1 MRTILTLLSICLLWH
16 SNALAFF
23 SEKEITA
30 SLSPS
35 AFGGG
40 GNRTAFSMAFWGLT
54 PVGPAKIGLGAR
66 LASFYS
72 FGKNS
77 YTTADASLIGAGRVN
92 TLEIDRALTFSA
104 NLALMMIYPLS
115 EKWDLGMNIDFVGLG
130 FGSDRNGV
138 YAGPSPSFNGPQQ
151 ASPSSFNALLG
162 GRTDRGQ
169 LDSEFFVAYH
179 FSDFTLRTGWKHFV
193 SEYTTS
199 ATLDDGNR
207 RFRKSSD
214 SVFAA
219 LAWKL

>member
-1 MRTILTLLSICLLWH
+1 MRVILTVLTICLFWH

-23 SEKEITA
+23 SEKEVTA

-40 GNRTAFSMAFWGLT
+40 GNRTALSIAIWGLT
-54 PVGPAKIGLGAR
+54 TVGPAKIGLGTR
-66 LASFYS
+66 MASSYS

-92 TLEIDRALTFSA
+92 TLDINRALTFSA
-104 NLALMMIYPLS
+104 NLAFIVLYPLS
-115 EKWDLGMNIDFVGLG
+115 EKWDLGMNIDLVGLG
-130 FGSDRNGV
+130 FGSDRDGL
-138 YAGPSPSFNGPQQ
+138 YTGPSSFNGTQN

-169 LDSEFFVAYH
+169 LDSEFFVAYR
-179 FSDFTLRTGWKHFV
+179 FADFTLRTGWKHFV
-193 SEYTTS
+193 SEYSTTTS
-199 ATLDDGNR
+199 LDDGNR

-214 SVFAA
+214 SVFVAA
-219 LAWKL
+219 AWKL

>member
-1 MRTILTLLSICLLWH
+1 MRDILTVLAICFFWQ
-16 SNALAFF
+16 SNALAFL

-40 GNRTAFSMAFWGLT
+40 GNRSAFSIAIWGLT
-54 PVGPAKIGLGAR
+54 PMGPAKIGLGTR

-92 TLEIDRALTFSA
+92 TLEINRALTFSA
-104 NLALMMIYPLS
+104 NLALVVIYPLS
-115 EKWDLGMNIDFVGLG
+115 EKWDLGMNIDFLGLG
-130 FGSDRNGV
+130 FGSDRDGL
-138 YAGPSPSFNGPQQ
+138 YAGPSASLNGIQQ

-169 LDSEFFVAYH
+169 LDSEFFVAYR
-179 FSDFTLRTGWKHFV
+179 FSDFTFRTGWKHFV

-199 ATLDDGNR
+199 ATLDDGNQ

-219 LAWKL
+219 VAWKL

>member
-1 MRTILTLLSICLLWH
+1 MRVILTALSVCLFWH
-16 SNALAFF
+16 SHALAFF
-23 SEKEITA
+23 SEKEVTA
-30 SLSPS
+30 SFSPS

-40 GNRTAFSMAFWGLT
+40 GNRTAFSVAVWGLT
-54 PVGPAKIGLGAR
+54 SVGPARIGLGSR

-72 FGKNS
+72 FGKIP

-92 TLEIDRALTFSA
+92 TLEINRALTFSA
-104 NLALMMIYPLS
+104 NLAFVVLYPLS
-115 EKWDLGMNIDFVGLG
+115 EKWDLGMNIDLVGIG
-130 FGSDRNGV
+130 FGSERDGL
-138 YAGPSPSFNGPQQ
+138 YTGAGGSFNGTQK

-169 LDSEFFVAYH
+169 LDSEFFVAYR
-179 FSDFTLRTGWKHFV
+179 FSDFTFRTGWKHFV

-199 ATLDDGNR
+199 STLDDQNR

-219 LAWKL
+219 AAWTL